1 MKKLIL
7 STIVALSVAFS
18 CQAKK
23 TELSLHLQ
31 QGKSYTQVMNSHINI
46 DQQVQGRQMKI
57 QMDIKGSMTYHV
69 TAVTAAGYDMD
80 VQYDSLSMS
89 MQMPMGNRSF
99 SSESNDPSDIFS
111 SILKSMKNRPFQVK
125 MTPKGKITEVKN
137 LDKLFESMFADFPQ
151 LPEQQKAQMKAQLVR
166 SYGEDAFKGNVEMT
180 LAIYPDK
187 PVSKGDTW
195 VVENKQKSGMPVEI
209 TTTYTYKADEAND
222 YLITGDSKLQTSN
235 PDQFVENNG
244 MQMKYNMDGTMTSE
258 IRVDKTTGWIKE
270 AKLKQ
275 EMQGTTTVKANAQMP
290 NDMQIPMTMH
300 NDMTFTDK

>member
-7 STIVALSVAFS
+7 STIVALSVAFT

-57 QMDIKGSMTYHV
+57 QMDIKGSITYKV

-80 VQYDSLSMS
+80 VQYDSLSMA
-89 MQMPMGNRSF
+89 MQMPQGTMNF
-99 SSESNDPSDIFS
+99 SSEKNDASDIFS
-111 SILKSMKNRPFQVK
+111 SVLKSMKNRPFQVK
-125 MTPKGKITEVKN
+125 MTTKGKITEVKN
-137 LDKLFESMFADFPQ
+137 LSKLFESMFEGFPQ
-151 LPEQQKAQMKAQLVR
+151 LPEQQKAQIKAQLVR
-166 SYGEDAFKGNVEMT
+166 SYGEDAFKGNVEKS

-195 VVENKQKSGMPVEI
+195 VIENKQTSGMPLEI

-222 YLITGDSKLQTSN
+222 YLITGESKINTVDN
-235 PDQFVENNG
+235 DQYIENNG
-244 MQMKYNMDGTMTSE
+244 MQMKYNMDGSMTSE
-258 IRVDKTTGWIKE
+258 LWVDKKTGWIKK
-270 AKLKQ
+270 AKLSQ

-300 NDMTFTDK
+300 NEMTFTDK

>member
-1 MKKLIL
+1 MKKLL
-7 STIVALSVAFS
+7 LTTIVALGVAFT

-31 QGKSYTQVMNSHINI
+31 KGKAYTQITDSHVTI
-46 DQQVQGRQMKI
+46 DQQVQGQQMKI
-57 QMDIKGSMTYHV
+57 VMEIKGSMTFKV

-80 VQYDSLSMS
+80 VQYDSLGLS
-89 MQMPMGNRSF
+89 MQMPQGSMEF
-99 SSESNDPSDIFS
+99 SSEKNDASDVFS
-111 SILKSMKNRPFQVK
+111 SVLKAMKNRPFQVA
-125 MTPKGKITEVKN
+125 MTKQGKITEVKN
-137 LDKLFESMFADFPQ
+137 LDKLFDSMFADSPQ

-187 PVSKGDTW
+187 PVAPGDTW
-195 VVENKQKSGMPVEI
+195 VMENKQQSGMPIEI
-209 TTTYTYKADEAND
+209 TTTYTYKANEGSD
-222 YLITGDSKLQTSN
+222 YLITGDSKIKTSD
-235 PDQFVENNG
+235 PDEFVENNG

-258 IRVDKTTGWIKE
+258 IKVDKATGWIKE
-270 AKLKQ
+270 ARLKQ
-275 EMQGTTTVKANAQMP
+275 EMQGTTIIKANAQMP

>member
-7 STIVALSVAFS
+7 STIVALSVAFT

-46 DQQVQGRQMKI
+46 DQQVQGQQMKI
-57 QMDIKGSMTYHV
+57 QMDIKGSITYKV

-80 VQYDSLSMS
+80 VQYDSLSMA
-89 MQMPMGNRSF
+89 MQMPQGTMNF
-99 SSESNDPSDIFS
+99 SSEKNDASDIFS
-111 SILKSMKNRPFQVK
+111 SVLKSMKNRPFQVK
-125 MTPKGKITEVKN
+125 MTQKGEITEVKN
-137 LDKLFESMFADFPQ
+137 LSKLFESMFADFPQ

-166 SYGEDAFKGNVEMT
+166 SYGEDAFKGNVEKS

-187 PVSKGDTW
+187 PVAKGDTW
-195 VVENKQKSGMPVEI
+195 VIENKQTSGMPLKI

-222 YLITGDSKLQTSN
+222 YLITGDSKINTVDN
-235 PDQFVENNG
+235 DQYVENNG
-244 MQMKYNMDGTMTSE
+244 MQMKYNMDGSMTSE
-258 IRVDKTTGWIKE
+258 IRVDKKTGWIKD
-270 AKLKQ
+270 AKLSQ

-290 NDMQIPMTMH
+290 NDMQIPITMH
-300 NDMTFTDK
+300 NEMTFTDK